1 MALDGIYRQEWVDK
15 TSNMGFV
22 SSKSLLVD
30 DYRFYITINNKGK
43 IWGYRY
49 MTIYIYVCIQLIND
63 GLFMIGD
70 IEKGQ
75 YRENLGVEAL
85 EW

>member
-43 IWGYRY
+43 IWKYRY
-49 MTIYIYVCIQLIND
+49 ITIN
-63 GLFMIGD
+63 
-70 IEKGQ
+70 K
-75 YRENLGVEAL
+75 
-85 EW
+85 